1 MQYEV
6 IDSLEGGVV
15 DKEKQ
20 VKNGTQKEKSHFVFE
35 EQKYKNTTE
44 KREEI
49 KSTKII
55 ILQYMYVSK
64 HHAINLK
71 IIQCYMS
78 IICQ

>member
-1 MQYEV
+1 M
-6 IDSLEGGVV
+6 

-20 VKNGTQKEKSHFVFE
+20 GKNGTQKEKLHFVFE
-35 EQKYKNTTE
+35 KQKHKNTTE

-49 KSTKII
+49 KSAKII

-64 HHAINLK
+64 HHATILK